1 MFRVK
6 LPFLN
11 QRSLD
16 TQMMQSLASKMVS
29 ATSGDV
35 PNPLYK
41 ESPVA
46 FGNRFKRIVEAKG
59 YWHYH

>member
-29 ATSGDV
+29 ATGGDV
-35 PNPLYK
+35 PNPLY
-41 ESPVA
+41 
-46 FGNRFKRIVEAKG
+46 
-59 YWHYH
+59 